1 MGSAVAAL
9 SPVERAYW
17 DLSHPDW
24 FDALRARR
32 SLLPPGLPL
41 NDNEAAR
48 AVRVFDELRLPD
60 VPGQPHIRDSGNE
73 WVRDVVRALFGSWDP
88 ETQTRYIEEIFAL
101 VPKKNSKTTGS
112 GAIMLTV
119 LILNE
124 RPGAQFALFG
134 PTQEIA
140 ALSFS
145 AIKGMIEA
153 DDELSVLL
161 HVQDH
166 LKIITH
172 RQTRAT
178 LKVMT
183 FDAKIATGGKYAGA
197 LIDEVHLLGKI
208 AWAAEVIRQIRG
220 GRISIAEGFL
230 ILITTQSD
238 DAPAGVFR
246 TELNYAR
253 GVRDG
258 RIPDSVMLPI
268 LYEFPEEFQRDPAQ
282 KWRDPQFWG
291 WVTPNLNFSITLP
304 RLQTLYAKANE
315 DGPGELRGW
324 ASQHLNVEIGLALH
338 SNRWVGADFWEAAV
352 EPNLSFDALLRRC
365 ECIVFGADG
374 GGLDD
379 LFGFAALGREKG
391 SGRWLHWGKA
401 YADRGVLEIHKQAA
415 PRLEDFAKQGDLE
428 FFDLSQSENTD
439 VSEIVDMIM
448 AAHAADLLPCN
459 EKGEVQNAI
468 GLDRSGVAV
477 ALLIDEL
484 KRAGFPEG
492 SMRAVGQGY
501 RLQSAHGIAARR
513 LKQGSLRHAGQPLMA
528 WCVGNA
534 KAETQGH
541 ATVITKQTSGVAK
554 IDPLIAMFNAV
565 DLMSYNPQAG
575 GLATGSDCLV
585 VLS

>member
-1 MGSAVAAL
+1 MGEAVL
-9 SPVERAYW
+9 EVSTVDRPYW
-17 DLSHPDW
+17 DLANPGW
-24 FDALRARR
+24 FDALKERR

-41 NDNEAAR
+41 NDNEAER

-60 VPGQPHIRDSGNE
+60 VPGQPHIRDSGNA

-88 ETQTRYIEEIFAL
+88 RNSTRYIEEIFAL
-101 VPKKNSKTTGS
+101 VPKKNSKTTGA

-124 RPGAQFALFG
+124 RPKAQFALFG

-140 ALSFS
+140 NLSFS
-145 AIKGMIEA
+145 AIKGMIDA
-153 DDELSVLL
+153 DPELGDLL

-166 LKIITH
+166 LKTITH
-172 RQTRAT
+172 MRTKAT

-208 AWAAEVIRQIRG
+208 AWAAEVLRQIRG

-238 DAPAGVFR
+238 DAPAGVFK
-246 TELNYAR
+246 TELDYAR

-258 RIPDSVMLPI
+258 RIRNSVMLPI
-268 LYEFPEEFQRDPAQ
+268 LYEFPEEFQRDPGQ
-282 KWRDPQFWG
+282 KWRDPQYWA
-291 WVTPNLNFSITLP
+291 WVTPNLNNSITLP
-304 RLQTLYAKANE
+304 RLQTLYAKASE
-315 DGPGELRGW
+315 DGEAELRGW

-338 SNRWVGADFWEAAV
+338 TNRWVGADHWEGAV
-352 EPNLSFDALLRRC
+352 EKNLSFQALLKRC
-365 ECIVFGADG
+365 EVIVFGADG

-401 YADRGVLEIHKQAA
+401 FADRGVLEIHKQAA
-415 PRLEDFAKQGDLE
+415 PRLLDFEKAGELE
-428 FFDLSQSENTD
+428 FFDLSSAENTD
-439 VSEIVDMIM
+439 VGDIVDMIV
-448 AAHAADLLPCN
+448 AAHAAGLLPCD
-459 EKGEVQNAI
+459 EEGEVENAI

-477 ALLIDEL
+477 ALLIDAL
-484 KRAGFPEG
+484 LRAGFPQKA
-492 SMRAVGQGY
+492 MRAVGQGY

-513 LKQGSLRHAGQPLMA
+513 LKQGTLRHAGQGLMA

-541 ATVITKQTSGVAK
+541 SVVITKQTSGVAK
-554 IDPLIAMFNAV
+554 IDPLIALFNAV
-565 DLMSYNPQAG
+565 DLMSYNPQAAG
-575 GLATGSDCLV
+575 QPGIYV
-585 VLS
+585 